1 MLGLGQRVRGY
12 SFDLPIEAKSN
23 IPKTDQVVP
32 SSRIGK
38 SYTEK
43 FIQLN
48 KNALL
53 TIEVFLL
60 LLIRAIKNMDQKHT
74 WCSEKEIKAV

>member
-12 SFDLPIEAKSN
+12 SFDLLIEAKSN
-23 IPKTDQVVP
+23 IPKNDQVVP

-38 SYTEK
+38 SYTKK

-60 LLIRAIKNMDQKHT
+60 LLIRAIKNMGQKHT
-74 WCSEKEIKAV
+74 WFSEKEIKAV